1 MHFDS
6 LMNFQMLWIVHNM
19 FGKNLIPDFLSSK
32 LKALQ
37 HELACSRAA
46 LKAKTSELEVRRI

>member
-6 LMNFQMLWIVHNM
+6 LIKFQMQWIFHNM
-19 FGKNLIPDFLSSK
+19 FAKNLSPDFFSLK